1 MRRLK
6 RLSILRLLALLVLY
20 GGSLGAGAVYHAWT
34 EFDKEL
40 PRRLDR
46 VLDYKP
52 ARATRVYSADCELIG
67 ELFLHKRVLVPLER
81 VPVHV
86 QQAFISAEDRRFRHH
101 VGFDPVGMFRAA
113 YENYVH
119 REIRQ
124 GASTITQQV

>member
-20 GGSLGAGAVYHAWT
+20 GGSLGAGAVHHAWT

-52 ARATRVYSADCELIG
+52 ARATRVYSADGELIG